1 MAATPLV
8 LLHPYP
14 VDAGFWDPVRAL
26 LRPGRPV
33 LAPEAPG
40 FGAAPAEP
48 GWTVTGYADAVAAR
62 IADWAPGGR
71 AAVCGLSL
79 GGYVAL
85 AIAAR
90 HPERL
95 SALVLADTRAEPDDD
110 AALAARADGI
120 ARIEMEGTVGYLR
133 DFLPRAVSPAAAPE
147 ARAAL
152 AALAGRQPAGALCDA
167 LRALA
172 GRVDRR
178 PDLPA
183 VACPALVIVGEDDA
197 ATPPAAARVIAD
209 GIPDARLEIIPA
221 AGHMTAL
228 ERPERF
234 AALLEEH
241 LAPTGRDPG
250 DV

>member
-1 MAATPLV
+1 MPTTPLV

-14 VDAGFWDPVRAL
+14 VDAGFWDPVRAQL
-26 LRPGRPV
+26 HPGRAV
-33 LAPEAPG
+33 LAPDAPG
-40 FGAAPAEP
+40 FGAAAPEA
-48 GWTVTGYADAVAAR
+48 GWTVAGYADAVAER
-62 IADWAPGGR
+62 IGAWAPGGR

-95 SALVLADTRAEPDDD
+95 AALVLADTRAEPDDD

-120 ARIEMEGTVGYLR
+120 ARIEAEGPEGYLR
-133 DFLPRAVSPAAAPE
+133 DFLPRVVSPVADAATRE
-147 ARAAL
+147 AL
-152 AALAGRQPAGALCDA
+152 ADLAGRQTGAALCDA

-178 PDLPA
+178 PDLPS
-183 VACPALVIVGEDDA
+183 VACPALVIVGADDA
-197 ATPPAAARVIAD
+197 ATPPAVARVMAD
-209 GIPDARLEIIPA
+209 GIPGARMEVVPE

-228 ERPERF
+228 ERPEVF
-234 AALLEEH
+234 AALVEGH
-241 LAPTGRDPG
+241 LAHLEG
-250 DV
+250 

>member
-1 MAATPLV
+1 MATAPLV

-26 LRPGRPV
+26 LAPGRPV

-40 FGAAPAEP
+40 FGSATPEA

-120 ARIEMEGTVGYLR
+120 ARIEAEGAEGYLR
-133 DFLPRAVSPAAAPE
+133 DFLPRVVSPRAAPE
-147 ARAAL
+147 VREAL
-152 AALAGRQPAGALCDA
+152 ARLAGRQPAAALCDA

-178 PDLPA
+178 PDLGA
-183 VACPALVIVGEDDA
+183 VSCPALVVVGEDDA
-197 ATPPAAARVIAD
+197 ATPPAVARVMAD
-209 GIPDARLEIIPA
+209 GIPGARMEVVPG

-228 ERPERF
+228 ERPAAF
-234 AALLEEH
+234 AALLEGH
-241 LAPTGRDPG
+241 LAGVDAAFG
-250 DV
+250 

>member
-1 MAATPLV
+1 MAVTPLV

-26 LRPGRPV
+26 LHPGRPV

-48 GWTVTGYADAVAAR
+48 GWTVSGYADGVAAR
-62 IADWAPGGR
+62 IAEWAPGGR

-90 HPERL
+90 NPGRL
-95 SALVLADTRAEPDDD
+95 AALVLADTRAEPDDD
-110 AALAARADGI
+110 TALAGRADGI
-120 ARIEMEGTVGYLR
+120 ARLEAEGSAGYLA
-133 DFLPRAVSPAAAPE
+133 DFLPRVVSPAASRE
-147 ARAAL
+147 ARDAL
-152 AALAGRQPAGALCDA
+152 ALIAGRQPATALCDA

-183 VACPALVIVGEDDA
+183 VTCPALVIVGEDDA
-197 ATPPAAARVIAD
+197 ATPPAVARVMAD
-209 GIPDARLEIIPA
+209 GIPGARLEIIDG

-228 ERPERF
+228 ERPDRF
-234 AALLEEH
+234 AALLERH
-241 LAPTGRDPG
+241 LAAVDGGAG